1 MALVEETRQ
10 REEAE
15 KAKTNQAMELTA
27 LRDQMVKA
35 MVNAVVEFRVS
46 QPFFN
51 TCDVYYGDGF
61 NDCLK

>member
-1 MALVEETRQ
+1 MVICTLNKELTDKIVVLVEETRQ

-35 MVNAVVEFRVS
+35 MVDAVVEFRVS
-46 QPFFN
+46 
-51 TCDVYYGDGF
+51 
-61 NDCLK
+61 